1 MDQDSRWYT
10 CRLDLRTELH
20 YSQAYYHQSYTLLG
34 TGILDSADSCTSHI
48 LLRTLH
54 ISFLDN
60 RPDMTRWA
68 QGPLVVVV
76 QILEEEVLWE

>member
-1 MDQDSRWYT
+1 MQRDFQSMNQNSQWYT
-10 CRLDLRTELH
+10 CCLDLRTELH
-20 YSQAYYHQSYTLLG
+20 YSQAYHHQSYTLLG
-34 TGILDSADSCTSHI
+34 TGILESADPYTSYV

-68 QGPLVVVV
+68 QGSLVVVV
-76 QILEEEVLWE
+76 V